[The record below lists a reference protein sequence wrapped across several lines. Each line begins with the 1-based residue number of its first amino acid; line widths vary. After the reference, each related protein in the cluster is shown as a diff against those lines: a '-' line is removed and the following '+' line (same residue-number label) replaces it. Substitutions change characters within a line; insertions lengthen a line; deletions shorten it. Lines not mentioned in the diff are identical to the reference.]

1 MGVSAPLTIHMN
13 NNIHEAF
20 HISDRL
26 KYSPEKSKNRKT
38 TRSMDKD
45 LQVKELQ
52 KERNRSRYKPYESR
66 TTKAWTS

>member
-1 MGVSAPLTIHMN
+1 MEKYKMGVSAPLTIHMN

-38 TRSMDKD
+38 TRSMD
-45 LQVKELQ
+45 
-52 KERNRSRYKPYESR
+52 ERFTSQR
-66 TTKAWTS
+66 TTERKKSIAV

>member
-38 TRSMDKD
+38 TRSMD
-45 LQVKELQ
+45 
-52 KERNRSRYKPYESR
+52 ERF
-66 TTKAWTS
+66 TSQRATERKKSIAV

>member
-1 MGVSAPLTIHMN
+1 MVVSAPLTIHMN

-38 TRSMDKD
+38 TRSMD
-45 LQVKELQ
+45 
-52 KERNRSRYKPYESR
+52 ERFTSQR
-66 TTKAWTS
+66 TTERKKSIAL

>member
-1 MGVSAPLTIHMN
+1 MVVSAPLTIHMN

-38 TRSMDKD
+38 TRSMD
-45 LQVKELQ
+45 
-52 KERNRSRYKPYESR
+52 ERFTSQR
-66 TTKAWTS
+66 TTERKKSIAV

>member
-1 MGVSAPLTIHMN
+1 MGVSALLTIHMN

-38 TRSMDKD
+38 TRSMD
-45 LQVKELQ
+45 
-52 KERNRSRYKPYESR
+52 ERFTSQR
-66 TTKAWTS
+66 TTERKKSIAV